1 MSMRRYIDIITEAS
15 SDPLDNPA
23 FKRWFAGSV
32 CVDSKGKPLLVY
44 HGTESDFKVYS
55 NWPIVFTPNPSI
67 ASAYALQGRISA
79 ERSVPNVRAAYLRV
93 LHPRVFTERSLSL
106 LLDNPDGERQWDVL
120 DHYADTWRQHGADGI
135 YLNGVIDY
143 IGSDGGD
150 TQKGPQDQWFVFSTD
165 QIWPLF
171 ASGPLPGHNNGP
183 ADPEP
188 HDKY

>member
-1 MSMRRYIDIITEAS
+1 MSMRRYIDIINEAS
-15 SDPLDNPA
+15 RDPLENPN
-23 FKRWFAGSV
+23 FRRWFAGSK
-32 CVDSKGKPLLVY
+32 CVDSAGKPLLVY

-67 ASAYALQGRISA
+67 ASAYALQGRIA
-79 ERSVPNVRAAYLRV
+79 VERSVPNVRAAYLRV

-106 LLDNPDGERQWDVL
+106 LIDNADGERQWDVL
-120 DHYADTWRQHGADGI
+120 DHYADTWSQHGADGI
-135 YLNGVIDY
+135 YLKNVIDY

-171 ASGPLPGHNNGP
+171 ADGPLPIESFTSESES
-183 ADPEP
+183 D
-188 HDKY
+188 DKY